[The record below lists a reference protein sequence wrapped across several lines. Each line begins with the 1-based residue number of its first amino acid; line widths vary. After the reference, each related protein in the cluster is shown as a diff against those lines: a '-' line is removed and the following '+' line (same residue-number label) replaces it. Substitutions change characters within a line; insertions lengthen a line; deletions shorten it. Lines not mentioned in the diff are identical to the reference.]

1 MSATQEM
8 IKQNVLNWLDAL
20 VIGVKAMNTE
30 VVCGVVD
37 DDRDLWRVTAST
49 YDQPK
54 YDGLI
59 SIHVHDVK
67 LIAKATELDLQ
78 HRDFTPMDNY
88 YRSFTGEDFF
98 VYNGVRF
105 ADMIL
110 GGFSNDEEK
119 SREQEMENARKQ
131 SGDSRTPEEVSVAD
145 E

>member
-1 MSATQEM
+1 MGATQEM

-20 VIGVKAMNTE
+20 VIGAKAMNTE

-37 DDRDLWRVTAST
+37 DARDLWRVTVST

-59 SIHVHDVK
+59 TIHVHDVK
-67 LIAKATELDLQ
+67 LIAKAAELDLQ

-119 SREQEMENARKQ
+119 SREWEMENARKQ
-131 SGDSRTPEEVSVAD
+131 GSNSGTSEEVSVAD

>member
-1 MSATQEM
+1 MGATQEM

-20 VIGVKAMNTE
+20 VIGAKAMNTE

-37 DDRDLWRVTAST
+37 DDRDLWRVTTST
-49 YDQPK
+49 YDQSK

-59 SIHVHDVK
+59 TIHVHDVK
-67 LIAKATELDLQ
+67 LIAKAAELDLQ
-78 HRDFTPMDNY
+78 HRDFTPIDNY

-119 SREQEMENARKQ
+119 SREREMENARKQ
-131 SGDSRTPEEVSVAD
+131 SGDFRTSEEVSVAD

>member
-1 MSATQEM
+1 MGATQEM

-20 VIGVKAMNTE
+20 VIGAKAMNTE

-37 DDRDLWRVTAST
+37 DARDLWRVTTST

-59 SIHVHDVK
+59 TIHVHDVK
-67 LIAKATELDLQ
+67 LIAKAAELDLQ

>member
-1 MSATQEM
+1 MGATQEM
-8 IKQNVLNWLDAL
+8 IKQNVINWLDAL
-20 VIGVKAMNTE
+20 VIGAKAMNTE

-49 YDQPK
+49 YEQPK

-59 SIHVHDVK
+59 TIHVHGVK
-67 LIAKATELDLQ
+67 LIAKAAELDLQ
-78 HRDFTPMDNY
+78 HRDFTPVDNY

-110 GGFSNDEEK
+110 GEFSNDEEK

-131 SGDSRTPEEVSVAD
+131 GSNSGTSEEVSVAD

>member
-1 MSATQEM
+1 MGATQEM

-20 VIGVKAMNTE
+20 VIGAKAMNTE

-37 DDRDLWRVTAST
+37 DDRDLWQVTAST

-59 SIHVHDVK
+59 TICIHNVK
-67 LIAKATELDLQ
+67 LIAKAAELDLQ

-110 GGFSNDEEK
+110 GRFSNDEEK

-131 SGDSRTPEEVSVAD
+131 NSNSGTSEEVSVAD

>member
-1 MSATQEM
+1 MGATQEM

-20 VIGVKAMNTE
+20 VIGAKAMNTE

-37 DDRDLWRVTAST
+37 DARDLWRVTTST

-59 SIHVHDVK
+59 TIHVHDVK
-67 LIAKATELDLQ
+67 LIAKAAELDLQ

-119 SREQEMENARKQ
+119 SRGQEMENARKQ
-131 SGDSRTPEEVSVAD
+131 GGDSRTSEEVSVAD

>member
-1 MSATQEM
+1 MGATQEM

-20 VIGVKAMNTE
+20 VIGAKAMNTE

-49 YDQPK
+49 YDQLK

-59 SIHVHDVK
+59 TIHVHDVK
-67 LIAKATELDLQ
+67 LIAKAAELDLQ

-110 GGFSNDEEK
+110 GRFSNDEEK